1 MFSLD
6 DDITMLTTDEIEFAF
21 KVSGLNVLSYFT
33 VFTLSS
39 HMCFTCT
46 CTCMFY
52 MYMYVFICMLS
63 MYIYYIKVTVD
74 VRTHK

>member
-21 KVSGLNVLSYFT
+21 KVSGLNVFSLT
-33 VFTLSS
+33 S
-39 HMCFTCT
+39 HMYFT

-52 MYMYVFICMLS
+52 MYMY
-63 MYIYYIKVTVD
+63 MYVIHVHIIKVTVD